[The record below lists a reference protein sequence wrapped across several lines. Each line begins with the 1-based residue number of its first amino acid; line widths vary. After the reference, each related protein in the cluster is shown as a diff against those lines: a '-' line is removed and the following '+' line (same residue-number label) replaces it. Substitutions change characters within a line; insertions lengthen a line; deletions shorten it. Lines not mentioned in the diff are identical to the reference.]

1 MINFKHSSETR
12 LHAYT
17 YYNIDGFYKSACV
30 RSKSSYYS
38 NYKLGIKH
46 LIYKYIVKTSYLL
59 SHMPQNNKTPGVGF
73 EPTSPE
79 GHQLTH
85 QILDLEADPC

>member
-1 MINFKHSSETR
+1 MCF
-12 LHAYT
+12 
-17 YYNIDGFYKSACV
+17 DP
-30 RSKSSYYS
+30 
-38 NYKLGIKH
+38 NYPIYFNYELGIKH